1 MVAYENAMSATSTKY
16 APWYVVPAD
25 SKINRNLIISKL
37 LLNALKGLKLSY
49 PPVPAEYKSIKIA
62 D

>member
-1 MVAYENAMSATSTKY
+1 MIAYENAINATSTSH

-25 SKINRNLIISKL
+25 SKINRNLIISQL
-37 LLNALKGLKLSY
+37 LLNALKGLKLGY
-49 PPVPAEYKSIKIA
+49 PPVPAAFKTIKIT